1 MLAVAGI
8 LISLGLLMWLAYR
21 GVTVIILAPALAM
34 LACLFQ
40 TQDVPLLATYTQV
53 FMQSMGDFAIRFF
66 PIFLLG
72 AIFGKLM
79 QDSGCAQAIAVK
91 FRDWLGERHAILA
104 VVLACGLLE
113 YGGVSAFVVAFSVY
127 PLAAALFKELDIP
140 KRLLGGTL
148 ALGAFTFAMTCLP
161 GTAQIHNLIP
171 MSYFET
177 TAFAAPV
184 LGMLGGAAMVGLG
197 VLWLNWRLRV
207 AHAAGEGYGEGH
219 TQEPGDIGGRLP
231 NFWIAV
237 LPIVVVIALNFV
249 MVEYI
254 IPTWDTSYL
263 ASADYGETTLAKVR
277 GFWGM
282 IVALLAANL
291 IVAAAH
297 FRNVERLNTT
307 LTDGAMG
314 SLLPT
319 FNTASEVGYGAT
331 IASLAAFAI
340 VKNAVLNI
348 SPGNPLIS
356 EMAAVNVLAGI
367 TGSASGGLGIA
378 LGALGETYFEMAQA
392 AGIPPEIMHRIASM
406 ASGGFDSLPHNG
418 AVITL
423 LTICGLTH
431 RQAYK
436 NIAMVSVVIPFI
448 VTLVAV
454 LVLSFVVY

>member
-1 MLAVAGI
+1 M
-8 LISLGLLMWLAYR
+8 SLGLLMWLAYR
-21 GVTVIILAPALAM
+21 GVSVIILAPVLAM

-40 TQDVPLLATYTQV
+40 TNGVPLLATYTQI
-53 FMQSMGDFAIRFF
+53 FMQAMGGFAIKFF

-79 QDSGCAQAIAVK
+79 QDSGCARAIAIQ
-91 FRDWLGERHAILA
+91 FREWLGARHAILA
-104 VVLACGLLE
+104 IVLACGVLE

-140 KRLLGGTL
+140 KRLIGGTL

-184 LGMLGGAAMVGLG
+184 LGLLGGAAMVLG
-197 VLWLNWRLRV
+197 GVTWLNFRLNQ
-207 AHAAGEGYGEGH
+207 AHAAGEGYGQNH
-219 TQEPGDIGGRLP
+219 TQELGHQAGTAP
-231 NFWIAV
+231 NFWLAV
-237 LPIVVVIALNFV
+237 LPIVVVIGLNFTL
-249 MVEYI
+249 VEYI
-254 IPTWDTSYL
+254 IPQWETGFLSNTE
-263 ASADYGETTLAKVR
+263 YGETSIEKLC

-291 IVAAAH
+291 VVAAIH
-297 FRNVERLNTT
+297 FRSVEHLNKS

-319 FNTASEVGYGAT
+319 FNTASEVCCGAT
-331 IASLAAFAI
+331 IASLAAFR
-340 VKNAVLNI
+340 VVRDAVLNL

-378 LGALGETYFEMAQA
+378 LSALGETYYEMAAA
-392 AGIPPEIMHRIASM
+392 AGIPAEVMHRIASM
-406 ASGGFDSLPHNG
+406 SSGGFDSLPHNG
-418 AVITL
+418 AIITL

-436 NIAMVSVVIPFI
+436 DIAVVSVAIPLL
-448 VTLVAV
+448 VTAFAV
-454 LVLSFVVY
+454 LILSFLVY

>member
-1 MLAVAGI
+1 MGVIGI

-21 GVTVIILAPALAM
+21 GVSVIILAPVLAM

-40 TQDVPLLATYTQV
+40 TDGVPLLATYTQV
-53 FMQSMGDFAIRFF
+53 FMQAMGGFAIKFF

-79 QDSGCAQAIAVK
+79 QDSGCARAIALQ

-104 VVLACGLLE
+104 IVLSCGVLE

-127 PLAAALFKELDIP
+127 PLGAALFKELDIP
-140 KRLLGGTL
+140 KRLVGGTL
-148 ALGAFTFAMTCLP
+148 ALGALTFAMTCLP

-171 MSYFET
+171 IPYFET

-184 LGMLGGAAMVGLG
+184 LGLLAGAGMVMGG
-197 VLWLNWRLRV
+197 VLWLNFRLRS
-207 AHAAGEGYGEGH
+207 AHAAGEGYGQGH
-219 TQEPGDIGGRLP
+219 TQEPEQIAGAAP
-231 NFWIAV
+231 NFWLAILPILAVIAV
-237 LPIVVVIALNFV
+237 NLF
-249 MVEYI
+249 MVKYA
-254 IPTWDTSYL
+254 IPTWDTGYL
-263 ASADYGETTLAKVR
+263 ASEKFGETTLGKWS
-277 GFWGM
+277 GIWGM
-282 IVALLAANL
+282 IVALLVAN
-291 IVAAAH
+291 ITVAAIH
-297 FRNVERLNTT
+297 FRSVERLNKT

-331 IASLAAFAI
+331 IASLAAFI
-340 VKNAVLNI
+340 VVRDAVLNI

-378 LGALGETYFEMAQA
+378 LGALGETYFQMAQA

-406 ASGGFDSLPHNG
+406 SSGGFDSLPHNG
-418 AVITL
+418 AIITL

-436 NIAMVSVVIPFI
+436 DIAMVSVVIPLV
-448 VTLVAV
+448 VTVVSV
-454 LVLSFVVY
+454 LILSFLVY

>member
-1 MLAVAGI
+1 
-8 LISLGLLMWLAYR
+8 MWLAYR
-21 GVTVIILAPALAM
+21 GVSVIILAPALAM

-40 TQDVPLLATYTQV
+40 ADSVPLLATYSQV
-53 FMQSMGDFAIRFF
+53 FMQAMGGFMIKFF

-79 QDSGCAQAIAVK
+79 QDSGCARAIALQ

-104 VVLACGLLE
+104 IVLACGLLE

-127 PLAAALFKELDIP
+127 PLAAALFRELNIP
-140 KRLLGGTL
+140 KRLIGGTL
-148 ALGAFTFAMTCLP
+148 ALGALTFAMTCLP

-184 LGMLGGAAMVGLG
+184 LGLCAGAAMVMGG
-197 VLWLNWRLRV
+197 VAWLNWRLRC
-207 AHAAGEGYGEGH
+207 AHADDEGYGHGH
-219 TQEPGDIGGRLP
+219 TQEPEEMEGPVP
-231 NFWIAV
+231 NFWVAL
-237 LPIVVVIALNFV
+237 LPIVVVIGLNFTL
-249 MVEYI
+249 VEYL
-254 IPTWDTSYL
+254 IPAWDTSYL
-263 ASADYGETTLAKVR
+263 ASAEFGETDVTKLR

-291 IVAAAH
+291 IVAAIH
-297 FRNVERLNTT
+297 FRSVERLNKT
-307 LTDGAMG
+307 LTAGAMG

-331 IASLAAFAI
+331 IATLAAFTL
-340 VKNAVLNI
+340 VKNAVLNL

-378 LGALGETYFEMAQA
+378 LGALGDTYYQMAQA
-392 AGIPPEIMHRIASM
+392 AGIPPEVMHRIASM
-406 ASGGFDSLPHNG
+406 SSGGFDSLPHNG
-418 AVITL
+418 AIITL

-436 NIAMVSVVIPFI
+436 DIAMVSVAIPLV
-448 VTLVAV
+448 VTAVSV
-454 LVLSFVVY
+454 LVLTFFVY

>member
-1 MLAVAGI
+1 
-8 LISLGLLMWLAYR
+8 MWLAYR
-21 GVTVIILAPALAM
+21 GVTVIILAPVLAL

-40 TQDVPLLATYTQV
+40 DNAVPLLATYTQV
-53 FMQSMGDFAIRFF
+53 FMQAMGGFAIKFF

-79 QDSGCAQAIAVK
+79 QDSGCARAIALQ

-104 VVLACGLLE
+104 IVLACGVLE

-140 KRLLGGTL
+140 KRLVAGTL

-171 MSYFET
+171 MSYFQT

-184 LGMLGGAAMVGLG
+184 LGLTAGAAMVAGG
-197 VLWLNWRLRV
+197 VLWLNWRMRR
-207 AHAAGEGYGEGH
+207 AQAAGEGYGHGH
-219 TQEPGDIGGRLP
+219 TQEPDEIEGQGP
-231 NFWIAV
+231 NFWIAL
-237 LPIVVVIALNFV
+237 LPIVVVIGLNFILV
-249 MVEYI
+249 QYV
-254 IPTWDTSYL
+254 IPAWDTSYL
-263 ASADYGETTLAKVR
+263 AQADYGDTDIAKLR

-282 IVALLAANL
+282 IVALLAANI
-291 IVAAAH
+291 IVAAIH
-297 FRNVERLNTT
+297 FRSLERLNKT

-331 IASLAAFAI
+331 IATLAAFLL
-340 VKNAVLNI
+340 VKNAVLNLA
-348 SPGNPLIS
+348 PGHPLIS

-378 LGALGETYFEMAQA
+378 LGALGKTYFDMAQA

-406 ASGGFDSLPHNG
+406 SSGGFDSLPHNG

-431 RQAYK
+431 RQSYK
-436 NIAMVSVVIPFI
+436 DIAVVSVAIPFV
-448 VTLVAV
+448 VTLVCV
-454 LVLSFVVY
+454 LVLSFVFY